1 MPIPYIRSDE
11 EDIQYNSIIYHL
23 FSILTYF
30 NKDSERYKYIA
41 TAITKLIEILN
52 NEDNE
57 FKQLEYFQNKFKS
70 IHNELSDLEK
80 NTSLLSSSKIYQQKK
95 SIIEKIN
102 KYILEF
108 IQNSNL
114 NNNTIQDIIKYI
126 LENSEHTN
134 TNINIIKSNLAE
146 QLKQL
151 DNKIKISEK
160 NTKKLEKELEEN
172 KKIAQSSESQ
182 NIQLQEKIK
191 ELEEET
197 TKSKEETKKL
207 EKATEELNKYKNE
220 TEKINK
226 AIEKLKEPAEELK
239 DSKKKF
245 EENRDNYNKYAMD
258 LFAIAKWIFIL
269 IMLNLFLF
277 VGINDIIKSEKNLTI
292 GFYLINIFPIIFPTV
307 LGFLFIRQS
316 NLNSQE
322 VQKINKRFILIHE
335 VNQSLQAL
343 VEVNRGKDMDNKTE
357 KVIDRLIENILNYAT
372 EVNDLNGNKQD
383 MNFIEL
389 NESIDKL
396 IDTISKKVPISNE

>member
-1 MPIPYIRSDE
+1 MAIVFERTETERRLQLLIIEYLIGILTNLEKRMIKDKEITTSIMKLVDLMKNENNIFFQLEIFEYKFRAIYNDLNEIKTYKQGQSISTKILQERKIINNLRLCLIDFIENSNLEKKITQDLITNINKNNKIPYI
-11 EDIQYNSIIYHL
+11 
-23 FSILTYF
+23 
-30 NKDSERYKYIA
+30 
-41 TAITKLIEILN
+41 
-52 NEDNE
+52 
-57 FKQLEYFQNKFKS
+57 
-70 IHNELSDLEK
+70 
-80 NTSLLSSSKIYQQKK
+80 
-95 SIIEKIN
+95 
-102 KYILEF
+102 
-108 IQNSNL
+108 
-114 NNNTIQDIIKYI
+114 
-126 LENSEHTN
+126 
-134 TNINIIKSNLAE
+134 TNIKENLSE
-146 QLKQL
+146 QLNQL
-151 DNKIKISEK
+151 DIKIKASEDH
-160 NTKKLEKELEEN
+160 TKQLEKELEEN
-172 KKIAQSSESQ
+172 KKIAQTSEHQ
-182 NIQLQEKIK
+182 KIQLQEKIK
-191 ELEEET
+191 KLEEET
-197 TKSKEETKKL
+197 KKSKEETKKL

-277 VGINDIIKSEKNLTI
+277 VGINDIVKSEKNLTI

-389 NESIDKL
+389 NKSIDKL